1 MKANALAE
9 SARNPP
15 ADTDRNRRII
25 SAILARDSARPL
37 VTVTGPVGS
46 GRSTL
51 LDQLCAAL
59 SGQGVRPL
67 LLRLSPNPIPTPLYS
82 ALRSI
87 DGPPGD
93 GGGQPS
99 MWWSPVDPL
108 TGTHAAATP
117 RHTAAAIAEP
127 LTAAGDVAILIDDA
141 QWMDPHSLAVV
152 DHLARRL
159 AGTSVLCVC
168 AVRVPVTGP
177 MFAAGCAT
185 LDALRAENLLHEV
198 NLRPLGE
205 ADIGAVAAAA
215 FNARPDPEL
224 VTHLR
229 RLTGGLP
236 AALVPAIDAYRRAE
250 EIRVVDGYAHLAP
263 RHNRPTLPANHQLL
277 LSVRRNGPL
286 TWSVAKAVAVLHPL
300 GDAAPKLLG
309 EALGVAETKARQ
321 VLGELRDAGVLRHSA
336 RGRRWRFRVPL
347 LASALSAQLGPF
359 ERRHLAQRA
368 ITALWQG
375 NADCDDPDYR
385 ADQLAIAGKMVD
397 PARAKNDLLSH
408 AAKAGAYDDRWLRS
422 AAALSTDQ
430 SDRARTLLTQA
441 MLCLAHGDYRQT
453 LVCAET
459 ICRELD
465 GQLSDD
471 ESGELDRIRVLASHA
486 VGDKATL
493 KDLAADPDPRRVVAR
508 ATALLLLGR
517 WRECGTLVAG
527 SREEWTSGPLS
538 ASSGHLVEAL
548 THFVSG
554 SHLLAERCAEEAYRQ
569 LSDSAERRQARVAGM
584 RVLMKLI
591 GNGVAAVED
600 LPSTPALP
608 ASARAVLAAHQGRFD
623 EAMELARR
631 AIASGTIRG
640 HDLTH
645 TFLHEAAA
653 TIQLSRGKLTGG
665 RELLMVAREAETPL
679 PYLLDGAEALIDR
692 ALGQPDQARKRL
704 LHGVG
709 YAGERDLVIGT
720 DTLLLQLAE
729 LAMDRGELA
738 AARRYM
744 LDIERVATR
753 SGTPGTAL
761 TLALAR
767 ALVERDAKAS
777 EDAIRLARELGRPY
791 QLAEVIARLVTHKQG
806 DPALLAE
813 AYEILG
819 ELGALLNRAW
829 LRNLMQEH
837 GVSIPGR
844 RQTVAE
850 NERLLSIL
858 VADGLANKQI
868 ATVLGTSE
876 KSVEGRLARLFSRTG
891 YRSRVELAMSVLT
904 GLGG

>member
-1 MKANALAE
+1 VKPKSPAE
-9 SARNPP
+9 TTRNPP

-25 SAILARDSARPL
+25 AAILARDPGRPL

-51 LDQLCAAL
+51 LDQLCSAL
-59 SGQGVRPL
+59 SDKGIRPL
-67 LLRLSPNPIPTPLYS
+67 LLRLSPNPIPTPLYT
-82 ALRSI
+82 ALRSL
-87 DGPPGD
+87 DQPPGD
-93 GGGQPS
+93 GAGQPS

-108 TGTHAAATP
+108 TGTHAATTP

-127 LTAAGDVAILIDDA
+127 LIAAGNVAILIDDA

-159 AGTSVLCVC
+159 AGTSVLCLC

-185 LDALRAENLLHEV
+185 LEELRAENLVHEV

-215 FNARPDPEL
+215 FNARPDSEL

-236 AALVPAIDAYRRAE
+236 AALIPAIEAYRRAE

-263 RHNRPTLPANHQLL
+263 RHGRPTLPANHQLL

-300 GDAAPKLLG
+300 GEAAPKLLG
-309 EALGVAETKARQ
+309 EALGVAETRARQ
-321 VLGELRDAGVLRHSA
+321 VLGELRDAGVLRHST

-375 NADCDDPDYR
+375 HADCDDPDYR

-397 PARAKNDLLSH
+397 PARAKNDLLDH
-408 AAKAGAYDDRWLRS
+408 ATTAGAYNDRWLRS
-422 AAALSTDQ
+422 AAALSAEGA
-430 SDRARTLLTQA
+430 DRARTLLTQA

-459 ICRELD
+459 IRRELE
-465 GQLSDD
+465 GRLSED

-486 VGDKATL
+486 AGDRATL
-493 KDLAADPDPRRVVAR
+493 EELAADPDPRRTVAR

-517 WRECGTLVAG
+517 WRECGTLMAG
-527 SREEWTSGPLS
+527 SREEWTSRPLS

-554 SHLLAERCAEEAYRQ
+554 SHLLAERCAEEAYRR
-569 LSDSAERRQARVAGM
+569 LPANAPRHRAGVAGVA
-584 RVLMKLI
+584 VLIKLVTS
-591 GNGVAAVED
+591 GVPAVED
-600 LPSTPALP
+600 LPPSPSL
-608 ASARAVLAAHQGRFD
+608 SAATRAVLASAQGRFD
-623 EAMELARR
+623 LAMELARR
-631 AIASGTIRG
+631 AIASGTVRG
-640 HDLTH
+640 HDVTH
-645 TFLHEAAA
+645 TFLHHAAA
-653 TIQLSRGKLTGG
+653 TIQLSRGKLTGC
-665 RELLMVAREAETPL
+665 RELLVVAREAETPL
-679 PYLLDGAEALIDR
+679 PYLLDGAEAMVDR
-692 ALGQPDQARKRL
+692 ALGQPGQARKRL
-704 LHGVG
+704 QHGLA

-720 DTLLLQLAE
+720 DGLLRQLAE
-729 LAMDRGELA
+729 LAIDRGEVV
-738 AARRYM
+738 AARRSM

-753 SGTPGTAL
+753 SATLGTAL
-761 TLALAR
+761 NLALAR
-767 ALVERDAKAS
+767 ALVERDTKAS
-777 EDAIRLARELGRPY
+777 DEAIRLARELGRPY
-791 QLAEVIARLVTHKQG
+791 ELAAVIASLVAHKLG

-837 GVSIPGR
+837 GVPIPGR

-850 NERLLSIL
+850 NERLLSVL

-868 ATVLGTSE
+868 ATVLGTTE